1 VTVRYGPDG
10 LAPAIIQDDT
20 SEQVLMLGYVNA
32 EAMDATRRTG
42 FVHFWSRSRDRLW
55 KKGETS
61 GNTLAL
67 VEIATDCDEDAV
79 LIRARPSG
87 PTCHR
92 GTASCFGSDTTGPDA
107 AGPIDLRPLWA
118 TIVARRADRP
128 EGSYTASLL
137 DSGVDGCARKVVEE
151 STEVAFAA
159 KDHAAGIGTTLL
171 VAEEAADLI
180 YHLLVLL
187 AEREV
192 DLTEVMA
199 ILARRS

>member
-1 VTVRYGPDG
+1 MTVRYGPDG

-61 GNTLAL
+61 GNTLAV

-92 GTASCFGSDTTGPDA
+92 GTASCFGSNTAGPDA

-118 TIVARRADRP
+118 TIIARRSDRP

-159 KDHAAGIGTTLL
+159 KDHAAGIGTTLP

-187 AEREV
+187 AERDV
-192 DLTEVMA
+192 DLTEVTE

>member
-1 VTVRYGPDG
+1 MTVRYGPDG

-20 SEQVLMLGYVNA
+20 SERVLMLGYVNA

-61 GNTLAL
+61 GNTLAV

-92 GTASCFGSDTTGPDA
+92 GTTSCFDSNTAGPDA
-107 AGPIDLRPLWA
+107 PGPIDLRPLWA

-128 EGSYTASLL
+128 EGSYTTSLL

-159 KDHAAGIGTTLL
+159 KDHAAGIGPTLSI
-171 VAEEAADLI
+171 AEEAADLI

-187 AEREV
+187 AERGV
-192 DLTEVMA
+192 DLTEVTE